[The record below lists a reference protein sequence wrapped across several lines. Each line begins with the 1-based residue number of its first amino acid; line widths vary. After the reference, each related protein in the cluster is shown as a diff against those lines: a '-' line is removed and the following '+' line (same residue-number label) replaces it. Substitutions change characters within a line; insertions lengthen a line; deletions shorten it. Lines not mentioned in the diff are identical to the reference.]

1 MELSS
6 AVRTGYYTAL
16 NGNITY
22 NSKAIPVYDTFALPD
37 GVPYPYILLSSQTST
52 QRGTKGCKVYDATI
66 LIDIVTGNLTKTGR
80 FQAEQIAEQI
90 DALAYNIA
98 ITVNGY
104 KIGNTIRESDTDLGD
119 KNGQYYIFRKLLRY
133 GLLIDKL

>member
-6 AVRTGYYTAL
+6 AVRTGYFTAL

-22 NSKAIPVYDTFALPD
+22 NGEEVPVYDTFAMQD
-37 GVPYPYILLSSQTST
+37 GTPYPYILLSSQTST
-52 QRGTKGCKVYDATI
+52 QRGTKGCKLYDATI
-66 LIDIVTGNLTKTGR
+66 LIDIVTGNLNKSGR

-90 DALAYNIA
+90 DDLAYNID
-98 ITVNGY
+98 ISVNGF
-104 KIGNTIRESDTDLGD
+104 KIGNTLRESDTDLGD
-119 KNGQYYIFRKLLRY
+119 KNEQYYIYRKLLRY